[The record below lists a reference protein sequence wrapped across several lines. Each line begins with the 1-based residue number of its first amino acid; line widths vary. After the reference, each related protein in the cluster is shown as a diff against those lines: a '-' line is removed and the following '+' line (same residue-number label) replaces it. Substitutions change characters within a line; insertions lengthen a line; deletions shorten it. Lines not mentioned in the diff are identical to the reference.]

1 MVTCGGIIH
10 PPRQVMTNQSQWYIN
25 IRRGA
30 RLQMSVNVYF
40 TDLHGF
46 SAYEFSNMGYRTMF
60 LETDL
65 KHVNGRQNSSATSIY
80 AVVVQYKR

>member
-1 MVTCGGIIH
+1 
-10 PPRQVMTNQSQWYIN
+10 
-25 IRRGA
+25 
-30 RLQMSVNVYF
+30 MSVNVYF

-65 KHVNGRQNSSATSIY
+65 KHAKGMQNSSATSIY